1 MVMRRIRG
9 DLGLGLGP
17 LVAVAVLTGWMQG
30 GILLQVVGISLA
42 LYGVQAALLL
52 RYAPSTLSGGGAP
65 SHPEEPRAG
74 RLADGMGAANR
85 LTLLRSTLVFPL
97 AALVPGWPGLHT
109 GTLWWVIVLASVALV
124 LDGVDG
130 RVARKTGSD
139 TAFGARFDMEL
150 DAFLIL
156 VLSTGV
162 WLTGRVGAWVLLV
175 GLLRYLFVVAGWIW
189 PRLQAPLPESQRR
202 KVICV
207 VQGVALLVALGPI
220 VPGWLALTA
229 GAVALGSLLYS
240 FGVDTLWLVRR
251 PAGAAGS
258 PAGAGPLS

>member
-1 MVMRRIRG
+1 MVMRRIRRE
-9 DLGLGLGP
+9 LGLGLGP
-17 LVAVAVLTGWMQG
+17 LVAVAALTGWIQG
-30 GILLQVVGISLA
+30 GVLLQVVGIALV
-42 LYGVQAALLL
+42 LYGVQGAFLL
-52 RYAPSTLSGGGAP
+52 RYAPSTLP
-65 SHPEEPRAG
+65 G
-74 RLADGMGAANR
+74 RDGMGPANR

-97 AALVPGWPGLHT
+97 AALLPVWPDLGT
-109 GTLWWVIVLASVALV
+109 ATLWWVIALASVALV

-130 RVARKTGSD
+130 KVARKTGSD

-156 VLSTGV
+156 VLATGV
-162 WLTGRVGAWVLLV
+162 WLTGPVGAWVLLV
-175 GLLRYLFVVAGWIW
+175 GLLRYLFVAAGWAW
-189 PRLQAPLPESQRR
+189 PRLQAPLPESRRR

-220 VPGWLALTA
+220 LPGWLAVTA

-251 PAGAAGS
+251 RDVDGS
-258 PAGAGPLS
+258 PATGGTPGPGPFT